1 MKTGLSINSKQTAGL
16 PRLFLTL
23 FVFLIPT
30 SSLVTFG
37 PINVLSFTA
46 LVLIVP
52 YHTTQIPLGSYMWRS
67 KIRTTPISLLI
78 LLMCVY
84 FTTQRNTEISI
95 IIKMC

>member
-37 PINVLSFTA
+37 PNKCFVFYCFGVNSTLS
-46 LVLIVP
+46 
-52 YHTTQIPLGSYMWRS
+52 Y
-67 KIRTTPISLLI
+67 
-78 LLMCVY
+78 
-84 FTTQRNTEISI
+84 NTDPSRVIYVEV
-95 IIKMC
+95 